1 MAGNAGKTSDQN
13 AGGKA
18 KKATPKPAGEAGLK
32 QPSAASGA
40 AYLRRLTG
48 PTQTPPSSPAPHHPL
63 LACLVWPSGAE
74 FAGPL
79 ETDAEQPS
87 PRREIRLFFADP
99 TSAEAVS
106 LDQPEQGTP
115 EAAGVMRIT
124 ELREISSGLM
134 VSGYDL
140 EPLEAPVRLK
150 MVATSAPQQTGPETD
165 TPPREAIC
173 AFQPTLPEVD
183 LFAGRNTLFAQRLEE
198 PAETV
203 LEWLA
208 FHAEHHKAEAAL
220 ILNRAP
226 DADDRA
232 QFFKDLQAGIAE
244 WGLPMQVVVLDPE
257 TPLGKR
263 DLGPENHPFLAPDAP
278 GKDRMTP
285 PAPDAWRS
293 PLGRGIIF
301 ELVKWQFLARA
312 RAVLT
317 LDVSDLLTPPQILT
331 ALRAA
336 PDIDEGESFPEAAT
350 PTNAFDL
357 CRSAASGVVLMVGR
371 RVYPWRVRKDQ
382 RESFGDHICRQFDA
396 RRGFARWGCAP
407 DIAGLMNTWRPV
419 RVAYAKPDIGVVV
432 PFLRAMAV
440 RVSGRAASELAPKTS
455 LVEDPAL
462 LQISTEI
469 FGFKPIRPPVS
480 KLKAAPKQAAQ
491 AGRTC
496 IVTTM
501 KNEGPFILEWLA
513 YHRAIGVEDF
523 LVYTNDCTDGTDMML
538 DMLQAKGLL
547 QHRANPWVP
556 GGELKPQHAALQ
568 ASESEPIMQNAGW
581 AICMDVDEFI
591 DIKIGDGTLNALYTA
606 MGEANMISLTWRLFG
621 NCDVHEYKDEFLLK
635 QFTTC
640 APEIVRKPHQAWGF
654 KTLFRNIDIYKKI
667 GVHRPKGLVPDLWD
681 KVKWLNGS
689 GKPMPREMFRN
700 GWRSTLETYGYD
712 WVQLNHYAVRSAESF
727 LVKRD
732 RGRVNHV
739 DRDQGLNYWFR
750 MNHNPVVET
759 SIQRM
764 IPALQ
769 AEFDRLMA
777 DPEIRA
783 AHEHSVK
790 CHVDKI
796 KELRATENYEKF
808 YGELCSERFEK
819 LSRMLHV
826 FGSNVFGAG
835 PNVLPED
842 IHTRDLP
849 PDFFFT
855 VEHQGEAEH

>member
-1 MAGNAGKTSDQN
+1 
-13 AGGKA
+13 
-18 KKATPKPAGEAGLK
+18 L
-32 QPSAASGA
+32 
-40 AYLRRLTG
+40 
-48 PTQTPPSSPAPHHPL
+48 
-63 LACLVWPSGAE
+63 
-74 FAGPL
+74 
-79 ETDAEQPS
+79 
-87 PRREIRLFFADP
+87 
-99 TSAEAVS
+99 
-106 LDQPEQGTP
+106 GT
-115 EAAGVMRIT
+115 
-124 ELREISSGLM
+124 
-134 VSGYDL
+134 
-140 EPLEAPVRLK
+140 
-150 MVATSAPQQTGPETD
+150 
-165 TPPREAIC
+165 
-173 AFQPTLPEVD
+173 
-183 LFAGRNTLFAQRLEE
+183 
-198 PAETV
+198 
-203 LEWLA
+203 
-208 FHAEHHKAEAAL
+208 
-220 ILNRAP
+220 
-226 DADDRA
+226 
-232 QFFKDLQAGIAE
+232 
-244 WGLPMQVVVLDPE
+244 
-257 TPLGKR
+257 
-263 DLGPENHPFLAPDAP
+263 
-278 GKDRMTP
+278 
-285 PAPDAWRS
+285 
-293 PLGRGIIF
+293 GIIF
-301 ELVKWQFLARA
+301 ELAKWMFLARA

-317 LDVSDLLTPPQILT
+317 LDVSDLLTPPSVLT
-331 ALRAA
+331 AMRAA
-336 PDIDEGESFPEAAT
+336 QHLEATGEIFPEEAT
-350 PTNAFDL
+350 PANAFDL
-357 CRSAASGVVLMVGR
+357 CTQAKSGVVMLVGR

-407 DIAGLMNTWRPV
+407 EAAGLMNTWRPV
-419 RVAYAKPDIGVVV
+419 RVAYAKPDLGVVV
-432 PFLRAMAV
+432 PFIRAMAV
-440 RVSGRAASELAPKTS
+440 RVAGRAASELAPKTS
-455 LVEDPAL
+455 LIEDPAL
-462 LQISTEI
+462 LMIASDI

-480 KLKAAPKQAAQ
+480 KLKAAPKKAIN

-523 LVYTNDCTDGTDMML
+523 LVYTNDCTDGTDTML
-538 DMLQAKGLL
+538 DMLQDKGFL
-547 QHRANPWVP
+547 QHRVNPWVP

-568 ASESEPIMQNAGW
+568 ASEAEPIMQNAGW

-591 DIKIGDGTLNALYTA
+591 DIKIGDGTLNALYSA

-621 NCDVHEYKDEFLLK
+621 NCNVHEYQDAFLLD

-681 KVKWLNGS
+681 RVKWVNGS
-689 GKPMPREMFRN
+689 GQPMPRELFRN
-700 GWRSTLETYGYD
+700 GWRATLETYGYD

-750 MNHNPVVET
+750 MNHNAVTET

-764 IPALQ
+764 IPALR
-769 AEFDRLMA
+769 AEYERLMA

-808 YGELCSERFEK
+808 YGELCSHRFEK
-819 LSRMLHV
+819 LSTMLHM

-835 PNVLPED
+835 PNVLPDD
-842 IHTRDLP
+842 IHLRDLP

>member
-1 MAGNAGKTSDQN
+1 MAGQSGK
-13 AGGKA
+13 GGKLRNKSGGA
-18 KKATPKPAGEAGLK
+18 KTADSTRNPEARGSVIARALTVTHPEFPVLDCLEW
-32 QPSAASGA
+32 QTAAANGA
-40 AYLRRLTG
+40 PQSDEEQA
-48 PTQTPPSSPAPHHPL
+48 SP
-63 LACLVWPSGAE
+63 
-74 FAGPL
+74 
-79 ETDAEQPS
+79 
-87 PRREIRLFFADP
+87 PRREIRIFFANP
-99 TSAEAVS
+99 LGAEAVS
-106 LDQPEQGTP
+106 LDQPTP
-115 EAAGVMRIT
+115 EDCAGILKIT
-124 ELREISSGLM
+124 ELREVSSGLM
-134 VSGYDL
+134 VLGFDSQ
-140 EPLEAPVRLK
+140 PLGAPVQIM
-150 MVATSAPQQTGPETD
+150 MVTDAGDSLCAFAPSAPE
-165 TPPREAIC
+165 C
-173 AFQPTLPEVD
+173 N
-183 LFAGRNTLFAQRLEE
+183 LFEGKNTLFGQRLEE

-203 LEWLA
+203 LEWLT
-208 FHAEHHKAEAAL
+208 FHAEHHGADAAL
-220 ILNRAP
+220 ILNRAQS
-226 DADDRA
+226 AENRA
-232 QFFKDLQAGIAE
+232 QFIRELQLGVAE
-244 WGLPMQVVVLDPE
+244 WGLPMQIVVLDPNA
-257 TPLGKR
+257 PLGKPE
-263 DLGPENHPFLAPDAP
+263 LGPENHPFLAPDAP

-285 PAPDAWRS
+285 PDPDAWLS
-293 PLGRGIIF
+293 PLGTGIIF
-301 ELVKWQFLARA
+301 EVAKWRFLARA
-312 RAVLT
+312 RAVLS
-317 LDVSDLLTPPQILT
+317 LDVSDLLTPQPK
-331 ALRAA
+331 
-336 PDIDEGESFPEAAT
+336 GT
-350 PTNAFDL
+350 PTAFDL
-357 CRSAASGVVLMVGR
+357 CTQAQSGVVMLVGR

-382 RESFGDHICRQFDA
+382 RESFADHICRQFDA

-407 DIAGLMNTWRPV
+407 QLAGLMNTWRPV
-419 RVAYAKPDIGVVV
+419 RVAYAKPDQGAAV
-432 PFLRAMAV
+432 PFLRAMAI

-462 LQISTEI
+462 LAISTDI

-480 KLKAAPKQAAQ
+480 KLKPAPQKAVDG
-491 AGRTC
+491 GRTC

-513 YHRAIGVEDF
+513 YHRVIGVEDF
-523 LVYTNDCTDGTDMML
+523 LVYTNDCTDGTDTML

-591 DIKIGDGTLNALYTA
+591 DIKIGDGTLNALYEA
-606 MGEANMISLTWRLFG
+606 MGDANMISLTWRLFG
-621 NCDVHEYKDEFLLK
+621 NDNVHEYEDKFLLD
-635 QFTTC
+635 QFTSC

-681 KVKWLNGS
+681 RVKWLNGS
-689 GKPMPREMFRN
+689 GQPMPRELFRN

-750 MNHNPVVET
+750 MNHNAEVER

-769 AEFDRLMA
+769 AEVDRLMA
-777 DPEIRA
+777 DPDIRA
-783 AHEHSVK
+783 AHDHSVK
-790 CHVDKI
+790 CHVEKI
-796 KELRATENYEKF
+796 AELRATENYEKF
-808 YGELCSERFEK
+808 YGELCSARFEK
-819 LSRMLHV
+819 LSTMLHM

-835 PNVLPED
+835 PNVLPDD

-855 VEHQGEAEH
+855 VEHAGEAEH